1 MKTLFTAM
9 AALCVISI
17 FAQESTDFN
26 RFSVEIQGGLHMPLQ
41 LIDNINS
48 NDYTDFRSGQVGV
61 RYMFNTCFGAKLSY
75 GFNSFEDKENADNG
89 LNYQRVTLE
98 GVYNM
103 QLANRFGILAHAGL
117 GVASAAPSSIDEN
130 ENMAIFTLGLTPQ
143 VKVSNRVAVF
153 VDATYLVSA
162 SQHYYFNGQLINADF
177 KSRTAAFATFSIG
190 ASISLGKNST
200 HADWVQKTN

>member
-1 MKTLFTAM
+1 MKTLITAV
-9 AALCVISI
+9 AALCAISI

-41 LIDNINS
+41 LVDNINS

-61 RYMFNTCFGAKLSY
+61 RYMFNSCFGAKLSY
-75 GFNSFEDKENADNG
+75 GFNSFEDKENSDFG
-89 LNYQRVTLE
+89 FDYQRITLE

-103 QLANRFGILAHAGL
+103 HLANRFGILAHAGL
-117 GVASAAPSSIDEN
+117 GFATGAPSSIDKN

-143 VKVSNRVAVF
+143 LKVSNRVAVF
-153 VDATYLVSA
+153 VDASYLVSA
-162 SQHYYFNGQLINADF
+162 SQQYYFNGQLINSNYQ
-177 KSRTAAFATFSIG
+177 SRTAAFATFSIG
-190 ASISLGKNST
+190 ANISLGKNST